1 MVVGKSDLKDMM
13 EKHDLRP
20 SKSLGQNFV
29 VDPNTILKI
38 IRAANIE
45 KGEQI
50 LEIGPGLGSLTS
62 QLSATSKVVAIE
74 LDRYLVPALEEVLD
88 HFGKREN
95 VEIVQEDAMKI
106 DWQEFFTQRQGV
118 WKMVANL
125 PYNIATPL
133 LVTLLENAPEI
144 QAIYVMV
151 QLEVGERFAASP
163 RSKAYGIPS
172 VKAQYWAET
181 KVLGKVSPNV
191 FLPVPKVDSAIL
203 QIIRKPSPPEVNYV
217 NFSRLIQTAFQH
229 RRKMIRKS
237 LNTLVPLANFSIAA
251 VSPQARPEELSVTDW
266 VKLAKT
272 LDTAR

>member
-1 MVVGKSDLKDMM
+1 MVIGKSDLKNIM
-13 EKHDLRP
+13 EQHDLKP

-29 VDPNTILKI
+29 VDPNTILKV

-45 KGEQI
+45 KHQQI

-62 QLSATSKVVAIE
+62 QLSTTSKVVAIE
-74 LDRYLVPALEEVLD
+74 LDRYLVPALEEVLN
-88 HFGKREN
+88 HFGEREN
-95 VEIVQEDAMKI
+95 VEIIHQDAMKI
-106 DWQEFFTQRQGV
+106 DWKEFFSHRQGI

-133 LVTLLENAPEI
+133 IVTLLENAPEI
-144 QAIYVMV
+144 QSIFVMV

-163 RSKAYGIPS
+163 KSKAYGIPS

-191 FLPVPKVDSAIL
+191 FLPIPKVDSAIL
-203 QIIRKPSPPEVNYV
+203 QIIRKPSPPEVNYT

-237 LNTLVPLANFSIAA
+237 LTTLVPISNFTIAEI
-251 VSPQARPEELSVTDW
+251 SPQSRPEELSVADW
-266 VKLAKT
+266 VKLTNTLEMAK
-272 LDTAR
+272 

>member
-1 MVVGKSDLKDMM
+1 MVIGKSDLKNIM
-13 EKHDLRP
+13 EQHDLKP

-29 VDPNTILKI
+29 VDPNTILKV

-45 KGEQI
+45 KHQQI

-62 QLSATSKVVAIE
+62 QLSITSKVVAIE
-74 LDRYLVPALEEVLD
+74 LDRYLVPALEEVLN
-88 HFGKREN
+88 HFGEREN
-95 VEIVQEDAMKI
+95 VEIIHQDAMKI
-106 DWQEFFTQRQGV
+106 DWKEFFSHRQGI

-133 LVTLLENAPEI
+133 IVTLLENAPKI
-144 QAIYVMV
+144 QSIFVMV

-163 RSKAYGIPS
+163 KSKAYGIPS

-191 FLPVPKVDSAIL
+191 FLPIPKVDSAIL
-203 QIIRKPSPPEVNYV
+203 QIIRKPSPPEVNYT

-237 LNTLVPLANFSIAA
+237 LSTLIPISNFTIAEI
-251 VSPQARPEELSVTDW
+251 SPQSRPEELSVADW
-266 VKLAKT
+266 VKLTNTLEMAK
-272 LDTAR
+272 

>member
-62 QLSATSKVVAIE
+62 QLSVTSKVVAIE
-74 LDRYLVPALEEVLD
+74 LDRYLIPALEEVLN

-133 LVTLLENAPEI
+133 LITLLENAPEI

-203 QIIRKPSPPEVNYV
+203 QIIRKSSPPEVNYA

-237 LNTLVPLANFSIAA
+237 LNTLVPLANFSIAEL
-251 VSPQARPEELSVTDW
+251 SPQARPEELSVTDW

-272 LDTAR
+272 LDTAK

>member
-74 LDRYLVPALEEVLD
+74 LDRYLVPALEEVLN

-106 DWQEFFTQRQGV
+106 DWQEFFAQRQGV

-144 QAIYVMV
+144 QAIYV
-151 QLEVGERFAASP
+151 LS
-163 RSKAYGIPS
+163 
-172 VKAQYWAET
+172 
-181 KVLGKVSPNV
+181 
-191 FLPVPKVDSAIL
+191 
-203 QIIRKPSPPEVNYV
+203 
-217 NFSRLIQTAFQH
+217 LIH
-229 RRKMIRKS
+229 I
-237 LNTLVPLANFSIAA
+237 
-251 VSPQARPEELSVTDW
+251 
-266 VKLAKT
+266 
-272 LDTAR
+272 

>member
-203 QIIRKPSPPEVNYV
+203 QIIRKPSPPEVNYA

-237 LNTLVPLANFSIAA
+237 LNTLVPLANFSIAE

>member
-74 LDRYLVPALEEVLD
+74 LDRYLIPALEEVLN

-106 DWQEFFTQRQGV
+106 DWQEFFAQRQGV

-203 QIIRKPSPPEVNYV
+203 QIIRKPSPPEVNYA

-237 LNTLVPLANFSIAA
+237 LNTLVPLANFSIAE

-272 LDTAR
+272 LDTAK

>member
-203 QIIRKPSPPEVNYV
+203 QIIRKSSPPEVNYA

-237 LNTLVPLANFSIAA
+237 LNTLVPLANFSIAE

-272 LDTAR
+272 LDTAK

>member
-62 QLSATSKVVAIE
+62 QLSVTSKVVAIE
-74 LDRYLVPALEEVLD
+74 LARYLIPALEEVLN

-203 QIIRKPSPPEVNYV
+203 QIIRKSSPPEVNYA

-237 LNTLVPLANFSIAA
+237 LNTLVPLANFSIAEL
-251 VSPQARPEELSVTDW
+251 SPQARPEELSVTDW

-272 LDTAR
+272 LDTAK

>member
-62 QLSATSKVVAIE
+62 QLSVTSKVVAIE
-74 LDRYLVPALEEVLD
+74 LDRYLVPALEEVLS

-203 QIIRKPSPPEVNYV
+203 QIIRKSSPPEVNYA

-237 LNTLVPLANFSIAA
+237 LNTLVPLANFSIAEL
-251 VSPQARPEELSVTDW
+251 SPQARPEELSVTDW

-272 LDTAR
+272 LDTAK

>member
-1 MVVGKSDLKDMM
+1 MVIGKSDLKNIM
-13 EKHDLRP
+13 EQHDLKP

-45 KGEQI
+45 KHQQI

-62 QLSATSKVVAIE
+62 QLSTTSKVVAIE
-74 LDRYLVPALEEVLD
+74 LDRYLVPALEEVLN
-88 HFGKREN
+88 HFGEREN
-95 VEIVQEDAMKI
+95 VEIIHQDAIKI
-106 DWQEFFTQRQGV
+106 DWKEFFSHRQGI

-133 LVTLLENAPEI
+133 IVTLLENAPEI
-144 QAIYVMV
+144 QSIFVMV

-163 RSKAYGIPS
+163 KSKAYGIPS

-203 QIIRKPSPPEVNYV
+203 QIIRKPSPPEVNYT

-237 LNTLVPLANFSIAA
+237 LSTLIPISNFTIAEI
-251 VSPQARPEELSVTDW
+251 SPQSRPEELSVADW
-266 VKLAKT
+266 VKLTNTLEMAK
-272 LDTAR
+272 

>member
-1 MVVGKSDLKDMM
+1 MVIGKSDLKNIM
-13 EKHDLRP
+13 EQHDLKP

-29 VDPNTILKI
+29 VDPNTILKV

-45 KGEQI
+45 RHQQI

-62 QLSATSKVVAIE
+62 HLSTTSKVVAIE
-74 LDRYLVPALEEVLD
+74 LDRYLIPALEEVLN
-88 HFGKREN
+88 HFGEREN
-95 VEIVQEDAMKI
+95 VEIIHQDAMKI
-106 DWQEFFTQRQGV
+106 DWKEFFSHRQGI

-133 LVTLLENAPEI
+133 IVTLLENAPEI
-144 QAIYVMV
+144 QSIFVMV

-163 RSKAYGIPS
+163 KSKAYGIPS

-191 FLPVPKVDSAIL
+191 FLPIPKVDSAIL
-203 QIIRKPSPPEVNYV
+203 QIIRKPSPPEVNYT

-237 LNTLVPLANFSIAA
+237 LSTLIPVSNFTIAEI
-251 VSPQARPEELSVTDW
+251 SPQSRPEELSVADW
-266 VKLAKT
+266 VKLANT
-272 LDTAR
+272 LEMAK

>member
-74 LDRYLVPALEEVLD
+74 LDRYLIPALEEVLN

-106 DWQEFFTQRQGV
+106 DWQEFFAQRQGV

-163 RSKAYGIPS
+163 KSKAYGIPS

-203 QIIRKPSPPEVNYV
+203 QIIRKPSPPEVNYA

-237 LNTLVPLANFSIAA
+237 LNTLVPLANFSIAE

>member
-74 LDRYLVPALEEVLD
+74 LDRYLIPALEEVLN
-88 HFGKREN
+88 HFGKRKN

-106 DWQEFFTQRQGV
+106 DWQEFFAQRQGV

-163 RSKAYGIPS
+163 KSKAYGIPS

-203 QIIRKPSPPEVNYV
+203 QIIRKSSPPEVNYA

-237 LNTLVPLANFSIAA
+237 LNTLVPLANFSIAEL
-251 VSPQARPEELSVTDW
+251 SPQARPEELSVTDW

-272 LDTAR
+272 LDTAK

>member
-106 DWQEFFTQRQGV
+106 DWQEFFAQRQGV

-203 QIIRKPSPPEVNYV
+203 QIIRKPSPPEVNYA

-237 LNTLVPLANFSIAA
+237 LNTLVPLANFSIAEL
-251 VSPQARPEELSVTDW
+251 SPQARPEELSVTDW

-272 LDTAR
+272 LDTAK

>member
-106 DWQEFFTQRQGV
+106 DWQEFFAQRQGV

-163 RSKAYGIPS
+163 KSKAYGIPS

-203 QIIRKPSPPEVNYV
+203 QIIRKPSPSEVNYA

-237 LNTLVPLANFSIAA
+237 LNTLVPLANFSIAEL
-251 VSPQARPEELSVTDW
+251 SPQARPEELSVTDW

-272 LDTAR
+272 LDTAK

>member
-62 QLSATSKVVAIE
+62 QLSVTSKVVAIE
-74 LDRYLVPALEEVLD
+74 LDRYLIPALEEVLN

-203 QIIRKPSPPEVNYV
+203 QIIRKSSPPEVNYA

-237 LNTLVPLANFSIAA
+237 LNTLVPLANFSIAEL
-251 VSPQARPEELSVTDW
+251 SPQARPEELSVTDW

>member
-106 DWQEFFTQRQGV
+106 DWQEFFAQRQGV

-163 RSKAYGIPS
+163 KSKAYGIPS

-203 QIIRKPSPPEVNYV
+203 QIIRKSSPPEVNYA

-237 LNTLVPLANFSIAA
+237 LNTLVPLANFSIAE

>member
-1 MVVGKSDLKDMM
+1 MVIGKSDLKNIM
-13 EKHDLRP
+13 EKHDLKP

-45 KGEQI
+45 KHQQI
-50 LEIGPGLGSLTS
+50 LEIGPGLGSLTA
-62 QLSATSKVVAIE
+62 QLSTTSKVVAIE
-74 LDRYLVPALEEVLD
+74 LDRYLVPALEEVLN
-88 HFGKREN
+88 HFGEREN
-95 VEIVQEDAMKI
+95 VEIIHQDAMKI
-106 DWQEFFTQRQGV
+106 DWKEFFSHRQGI

-133 LVTLLENAPEI
+133 IVTLLENAPKI
-144 QAIYVMV
+144 QSIFVMV

-163 RSKAYGIPS
+163 KSKAYGIPS

-191 FLPVPKVDSAIL
+191 FLPIPKVDSAIL
-203 QIIRKPSPPEVNYV
+203 QIIRKPSPPEVNYT

-237 LNTLVPLANFSIAA
+237 LTTLIPMSNFTIAEI
-251 VSPQARPEELSVTDW
+251 SPQSRPEELSVADW
-266 VKLAKT
+266 VKLTNTLEMAK
-272 LDTAR
+272 

>member
-106 DWQEFFTQRQGV
+106 DWQEFFAQRQGV

-203 QIIRKPSPPEVNYV
+203 QIIRKSSPPEVNYA

-237 LNTLVPLANFSIAA
+237 LNTLVPLANFSIAE
-251 VSPQARPEELSVTDW
+251 VSPEARPEELSVTDW

>member
-45 KGEQI
+45 KGDQI

-62 QLSATSKVVAIE
+62 QLSVTSKVVAIE
-74 LDRYLVPALEEVLD
+74 LDRYLIPALEEVLN

-125 PYNIATPL
+125 RYNIATAL
-133 LVTLLENAPEI
+133 LVSLLENAPEI

-203 QIIRKPSPPEVNYV
+203 QIIRKSSPPEVNYA

-237 LNTLVPLANFSIAA
+237 LNTLVPLANFSIAEL
-251 VSPQARPEELSVTDW
+251 SPQARPEELSVTDW

-272 LDTAR
+272 LDTAK

>member
-62 QLSATSKVVAIE
+62 QLSVTSKVVAIE
-74 LDRYLVPALEEVLD
+74 LDRYLIPALEEVLN
-88 HFGKREN
+88 HFGKRKN

-106 DWQEFFTQRQGV
+106 DWQEFFAQRQGV

-163 RSKAYGIPS
+163 KSKAYGIPS

-203 QIIRKPSPPEVNYV
+203 QIIRKSSPPEVNYA

-237 LNTLVPLANFSIAA
+237 LNKLVPLANFNIAEL
-251 VSPQARPEELSVTDW
+251 SPEARPEELSVTDW

-272 LDTAR
+272 LDTAK

>member
-1 MVVGKSDLKDMM
+1 MVIGKSDLKNIM
-13 EKHDLRP
+13 EKHDLKP

-45 KGEQI
+45 KHQQI

-62 QLSATSKVVAIE
+62 QLSITSKVVAIE
-74 LDRYLVPALEEVLD
+74 LDRYLVPALEEVLN
-88 HFGKREN
+88 HFGEREN
-95 VEIVQEDAMKI
+95 VEIIHQDAMKI
-106 DWQEFFTQRQGV
+106 DWKEFFSHRQGI

-133 LVTLLENAPEI
+133 IVTLLENAPKI
-144 QAIYVMV
+144 QSIFVMV

-163 RSKAYGIPS
+163 KSKAYGIPS

-191 FLPVPKVDSAIL
+191 FLPIPKVDSAIL
-203 QIIRKPSPPEVNYV
+203 QIIRKPSPPEVNYT

-237 LNTLVPLANFSIAA
+237 LTTLIPMSNFTIAEI
-251 VSPQARPEELSVTDW
+251 SPQSRPEELSVADW
-266 VKLAKT
+266 VKLTNTLEMAK
-272 LDTAR
+272 

>member
-74 LDRYLVPALEEVLD
+74 LDRYLIPALEEVLN
-88 HFGKREN
+88 HFGKRKN

-106 DWQEFFTQRQGV
+106 DWQEFFAQRQGV

-203 QIIRKPSPPEVNYV
+203 QIIRKPSPSEVNYA

-237 LNTLVPLANFSIAA
+237 LNTLVPLANFSIAEL
-251 VSPQARPEELSVTDW
+251 SPQARPEELSVTDW

-272 LDTAR
+272 LDTAK

>member
-62 QLSATSKVVAIE
+62 QLSVTSKVVAIE
-74 LDRYLVPALEEVLD
+74 LDRYLIPALEEVLN

-163 RSKAYGIPS
+163 KSKAYGIPS

-203 QIIRKPSPPEVNYV
+203 QIIRKPSPPEVNYA

-237 LNTLVPLANFSIAA
+237 LNTLVPLANFSIAEL
-251 VSPQARPEELSVTDW
+251 SPQARPEELSVTDW

-272 LDTAR
+272 LDTAK

>member
-74 LDRYLVPALEEVLD
+74 LDRYLVPALEEVLN

-203 QIIRKPSPPEVNYV
+203 QIIRKSSPPEVNYA

-237 LNTLVPLANFSIAA
+237 LNTLVPLANFSIAE

-272 LDTAR
+272 LDTAK

>member
-1 MVVGKSDLKDMM
+1 MVIGKSDLKNIM
-13 EKHDLRP
+13 EQHDLKP

-29 VDPNTILKI
+29 VDPNTILKV

-45 KGEQI
+45 KHQQI

-74 LDRYLVPALEEVLD
+74 LDRYLIPALEEVLN
-88 HFGKREN
+88 HFGEREN
-95 VEIVQEDAMKI
+95 VEIIHQNAMKI
-106 DWQEFFTQRQGV
+106 DWKEFFSHRQGI

-125 PYNIATPL
+125 PYNIATP
-133 LVTLLENAPEI
+133 VIVNLLENAPEI
-144 QAIYVMV
+144 QSIFVMV

-163 RSKAYGIPS
+163 KSKAYGIPS

-203 QIIRKPSPPEVNYV
+203 QIIRKPSPPEVNYT

-237 LNTLVPLANFSIAA
+237 LSTLIPVSNFTIAEI
-251 VSPQARPEELSVTDW
+251 SPQSRPEELSVADW
-266 VKLAKT
+266 VKLANT
-272 LDTAR
+272 LEMAK

>member
-74 LDRYLVPALEEVLD
+74 LDRYLIPALEEVLN
-88 HFGKREN
+88 HFGKRKN

-106 DWQEFFTQRQGV
+106 DWQEFFAQRQGV

-163 RSKAYGIPS
+163 KSKAYGIPS

-203 QIIRKPSPPEVNYV
+203 QIIRKPSPPEVNYA

-237 LNTLVPLANFSIAA
+237 LNTLVPLANFSIAE

>member
-106 DWQEFFTQRQGV
+106 DWQEFFAQRQGV

-163 RSKAYGIPS
+163 KSKAYGIPS
-172 VKAQYWAET
+172 VKAQYWADT

-203 QIIRKPSPPEVNYV
+203 QIIRKPSPPEVNYA

-237 LNTLVPLANFSIAA
+237 LNTLVPLANFSIAEL
-251 VSPQARPEELSVTDW
+251 SPQARPEELSVTDW

-272 LDTAR
+272 LDTAK

>member
-62 QLSATSKVVAIE
+62 QLSVTSKVVAIE
-74 LDRYLVPALEEVLD
+74 LDRYLIPALEEVLN

-106 DWQEFFTQRQGV
+106 DWQEFFAQRQGV

-163 RSKAYGIPS
+163 KSKAYGIPS

-203 QIIRKPSPPEVNYV
+203 QIIRKSSPPEVNYA

-237 LNTLVPLANFSIAA
+237 LNTLVPLANFSIAEL
-251 VSPQARPEELSVTDW
+251 SPQARPEELSVTDC

-272 LDTAR
+272 LDTAK

>member
-1 MVVGKSDLKDMM
+1 MVIGKSDLKNIM
-13 EKHDLRP
+13 EQHDLKP

-45 KGEQI
+45 KHQQI
-50 LEIGPGLGSLTS
+50 LEIGPGLGSLTA
-62 QLSATSKVVAIE
+62 QLSTTSKVVAIE
-74 LDRYLVPALEEVLD
+74 LDRYLVPALEEVLN
-88 HFGKREN
+88 HFGEREN
-95 VEIVQEDAMKI
+95 VEIIHQDAMKI
-106 DWQEFFTQRQGV
+106 DWKEFFSHRQGI

-133 LVTLLENAPEI
+133 IVTLLENAPEI
-144 QAIYVMV
+144 QSIFVMV

-163 RSKAYGIPS
+163 KSKAYGIPS

-203 QIIRKPSPPEVNYV
+203 QIIRKPSPPEVNYT

-237 LNTLVPLANFSIAA
+237 LTTLIPMSNFTIAEI
-251 VSPQARPEELSVTDW
+251 SPQSRPEELSVADW
-266 VKLAKT
+266 VKLTNTLEMAK
-272 LDTAR
+272 

>member
-1 MVVGKSDLKDMM
+1 MVIGKSDLKNIM
-13 EKHDLRP
+13 EQHDLKP

-45 KGEQI
+45 KHQQI

-62 QLSATSKVVAIE
+62 QLSTTSKVVAIE
-74 LDRYLVPALEEVLD
+74 LDRYLIPALEEVLN
-88 HFGKREN
+88 HFGEREN
-95 VEIVQEDAMKI
+95 VEIIHQDAMKI
-106 DWQEFFTQRQGV
+106 DWKEFFSHRQGI

-133 LVTLLENAPEI
+133 IVTLLENAPEI
-144 QAIYVMV
+144 QSIFVMV

-163 RSKAYGIPS
+163 KSKAYGIPS

-203 QIIRKPSPPEVNYV
+203 QIIRKPSPPEVNYT

-237 LNTLVPLANFSIAA
+237 LSTLIPVSNFTIAEI
-251 VSPQARPEELSVTDW
+251 SPQSRPEELSVADW
-266 VKLAKT
+266 VKLANT
-272 LDTAR
+272 LEMAK

>member
-62 QLSATSKVVAIE
+62 QLSVTSKVVAIE
-74 LDRYLVPALEEVLD
+74 LDRYLIPALEEVLN

-106 DWQEFFTQRQGV
+106 DWQEFFAQRQGV

-163 RSKAYGIPS
+163 KSKAYGIPS

-203 QIIRKPSPPEVNYV
+203 QIIRKSSPPEVNYA

-237 LNTLVPLANFSIAA
+237 LNKLVPLANFNIAEL
-251 VSPQARPEELSVTDW
+251 SPEARPEELSVTDW

-272 LDTAR
+272 LDTAK

>member
-62 QLSATSKVVAIE
+62 QLSVTSKVVAIE
-74 LDRYLVPALEEVLD
+74 LDRYLIPALEEVLN
-88 HFGKREN
+88 HFGKRKN

-106 DWQEFFTQRQGV
+106 DWQEFFAQRQGV

-203 QIIRKPSPPEVNYV
+203 QIIRKSSPPEVNYA

-237 LNTLVPLANFSIAA
+237 LNTLVPLANFSIAEL
-251 VSPQARPEELSVTDW
+251 SPQARPEELSVTDW

-272 LDTAR
+272 LDTAK

>member
-62 QLSATSKVVAIE
+62 QLSVTSKVVAIE
-74 LDRYLVPALEEVLD
+74 LDRYLIPALEEVLN

-203 QIIRKPSPPEVNYV
+203 QIIRKSSPPEVNYA

-237 LNTLVPLANFSIAA
+237 LNTLVPLANFSIAEL
-251 VSPQARPEELSVTDW
+251 SPQARPEELSVTDW

-272 LDTAR
+272 LDTAK

>member
-62 QLSATSKVVAIE
+62 QLSVTSKVVAIE
-74 LDRYLVPALEEVLD
+74 LDRYLVPALEEVLNQ
-88 HFGKREN
+88 FGKREN

-203 QIIRKPSPPEVNYV
+203 QIIRKSSPPEVNYA

-237 LNTLVPLANFSIAA
+237 LNTLVPLANFSIAEL
-251 VSPQARPEELSVTDW
+251 SPQARPEELSVTDW

-272 LDTAR
+272 LDTAK

>member
-1 MVVGKSDLKDMM
+1 MVIGKSDLKNIM
-13 EKHDLRP
+13 EKHDLKP

-45 KGEQI
+45 KHQQI

-62 QLSATSKVVAIE
+62 QLSTTSKVVAIE
-74 LDRYLVPALEEVLD
+74 LDRYLIPALEEVLN
-88 HFGKREN
+88 HFGEREN
-95 VEIVQEDAMKI
+95 VEIIHQDAMKI
-106 DWQEFFTQRQGV
+106 DWKEFFSHRQGI

-133 LVTLLENAPEI
+133 IVTLLENAPEI
-144 QAIYVMV
+144 QSIFVMV

-163 RSKAYGIPS
+163 KSKAYGIPS

-191 FLPVPKVDSAIL
+191 FLPIPKVDSAIL
-203 QIIRKPSPPEVNYV
+203 QIIRKPSPPEVNYT

-237 LNTLVPLANFSIAA
+237 LSTLIPISNFTIAEI
-251 VSPQARPEELSVTDW
+251 SPQSRPEELSVADW
-266 VKLAKT
+266 VKLTNTLEMAK
-272 LDTAR
+272 

>member
-1 MVVGKSDLKDMM
+1 MVIGKSDLKNIM
-13 EKHDLRP
+13 EKHDLKP

-45 KGEQI
+45 KHQQI

-62 QLSATSKVVAIE
+62 QLSTTSKVVAIE
-74 LDRYLVPALEEVLD
+74 LDRYLVPALEEVLN
-88 HFGKREN
+88 HFGEREN
-95 VEIVQEDAMKI
+95 VEIIHQDAMKI
-106 DWQEFFTQRQGV
+106 DWKEFFSHRQGI

-133 LVTLLENAPEI
+133 IVTLLENAPKI
-144 QAIYVMV
+144 QSIFVMV

-163 RSKAYGIPS
+163 KSKAYGIPS

-191 FLPVPKVDSAIL
+191 FLPIPKVDSAIL
-203 QIIRKPSPPEVNYV
+203 QIIRKPSPPEVNYT

-237 LNTLVPLANFSIAA
+237 LSTLIPISNFTIAEI
-251 VSPQARPEELSVTDW
+251 SPQSRPEELSVADW
-266 VKLAKT
+266 VKLTNTLEMAK
-272 LDTAR
+272 